1 MRASIGIA
9 TAMAGIIVRQ
19 SILIVEFVKI
29 DAACGKRVAGAA
41 VAGAEVA
48 MRMAFVVILAV
59 VLGDCRK
66 LLYQMTQD

>member
-9 TAMAGIIVRQ
+9 TAMAGIIVRE

-29 DAACGKRVAGAA
+29 DDARGKRVAGAA
-41 VAGAEVA
+41 VAGAGVA

-66 LLYQMTQD
+66 LLCQMTPD